1 VTDKSQP
8 RVRRRPTVHQQAVVE
23 ILQNG
28 SHFRSA
34 QELYVELRVQRLTRV
49 GLTTVNRILQALTA
63 QNITEAPR
71 AEDGETLY
79 RRPVGYTKSRR
90 STRPT

>member
-1 VTDKSQP
+1 MTDMSHP
-8 RVRRRPTVHQQAVVE
+8 RVRRRATVNQQAVVE
-23 ILQNG
+23 ILHCS

-34 QELYVELRVQRLTRV
+34 QELYVELRVHRPTRV
-49 GLTTVNRILQALTA
+49 GLTTVNRILQAMTA

-71 AEDGETLY
+71 AEDDETLY
-79 RRPVGYTKSRR
+79 RRRVGYTKSRR